1 MQALI
6 YIHGRGG
13 SAQEAVR
20 FRPLLPNL
28 DVIGFDYH
36 AETPREAVQEFPSF
50 FDAVAETH
58 ETVSILANSIG
69 AYYAM
74 SSLAGKRIERALF
87 ISPIVDM
94 EKLIMDLM
102 VRAGVSEQELLS
114 RREIPTTGGE
124 ILSWEYLDYV
134 RRHPVLWNVP
144 THILY
149 GSQDAITSAPVLMT
163 FAERIGATVTIFEN
177 GEHWFHD
184 KDQMSFLDQWLL
196 DHLRKA
202 GSHEE

>member
-1 MQALI
+1 MIRIGKTTQQELGI
-6 YIHGRGG
+6 SIG
-13 SAQEAVR
+13 SASYPSPFPSGLEYSAPARGTWNIVHTGMLIPEAHQVFICAQGCLRGVVLTAAEMGAQERFSTVAVR
-20 FRPLLPNL
+20 PENVLN
-28 DVIGFDYH
+28 G
-36 AETPREAVQEFPSF
+36 
-50 FDAVAETH
+50 
-58 ETVSILANSIG
+58 
-69 AYYAM
+69 
-74 SSLAGKRIERALF
+74 
-87 ISPIVDM
+87 DM

-163 FAERIGATVTIFEN
+163 FAERIGATITVFEN